1 MHRKPSFWI
10 GLVAC
15 IVMAT
20 LQVLG
25 RIEPDPFSRETW
37 SWIGISWMTFCI
49 LVIVFYAVLKI
60 RERFSSRAILS
71 AAVAL
76 VIGVAGIWAGS
87 ALWSYATTTS
97 PEPGGTQFAR
107 ADDGKFHVTLMV
119 EGSAVEFSV
128 DPRQPLNV
136 VTPDVLK
143 QIGID
148 SSSLTYNQRFDLF
161 AGGAEDAANVVL
173 PNVQLGSAT
182 IENLAVTVFAT
193 YPPPQN
199 ILGKPFLD
207 SHKGW
212 RITGDTLIV
221 VQ

>member
-15 IVMAT
+15 IVMAA

-76 VIGVAGIWAGS
+76 VIGVAGVWAGS

-107 ADDGKFHVTLMV
+107 AADGKFHVTLMV

-128 DPRQPLNV
+128 DPRQPFNLLM
-136 VTPDVLK
+136 PDVLK
-143 QIGID
+143 RIGID
-148 SSSLTYNQRFDLF
+148 PSSLDYDQRIELSD
-161 AGGAEDAANVVL
+161 GGTEYMTDVVL
-173 PNVQLGSAT
+173 PKTQLGSVT
-182 IENLAVTVFAT
+182 IENLAISVFAT
-193 YPPPQN
+193 YLPPQN

-207 SHKGW
+207 AHKGW